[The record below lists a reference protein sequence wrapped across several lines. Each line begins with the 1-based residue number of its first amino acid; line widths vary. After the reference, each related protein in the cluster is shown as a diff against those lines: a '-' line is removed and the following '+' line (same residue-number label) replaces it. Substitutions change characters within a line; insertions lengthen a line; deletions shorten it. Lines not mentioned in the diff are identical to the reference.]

1 MISKWLLFAGSIRK
15 DVSNE
20 QKRVIPKTRM
30 TLETRV
36 TPKTRMTLETRVTP
50 KIKIALKIR
59 EMMKPGK
66 IM

>member
-36 TPKTRMTLETRVTP
+36 TPK
-50 KIKIALKIR
+50 IKIALKIR